1 MPGDEARLMHNS
13 ERAPG
18 DEARLMHNSE
28 RAPGGEARLMHHTIP
43 PVSAWGRG

>member
-1 MPGDEARLMHNS
+1 MHNS

-18 DEARLMHNSE
+18 DEASLMHNCE
-28 RAPGGEARLMHHTIP
+28 RAPGDEARLMHHTIP